1 MKRILQIGLWLGFLF
16 AGLAVAKE
24 EDSFRWYNANEGFR
38 KAASGEKL
46 MMVGVYATWC
56 RWCERQD
63 RQVFS
68 REDIRRYLALKF
80 IPIKLNA
87 EDTGSR
93 LTIVGHDLSFAEL
106 AQVYNVSGFP
116 TVLFLEP
123 DGTLLYKMPGFHPPD
138 RFMEVLRFF
147 GEREF
152 EEDSVDKEG

>member
-1 MKRILQIGLWLGFLF
+1 MT
-16 AGLAVAKE
+16 
-24 EDSFRWYNANEGFR
+24 
-38 KAASGEKL
+38 ASGRRRVEEKL
-46 MMVGVYATWC
+46 MMVGVYTTWC
-56 RWCERQD
+56 GWCERQD

-80 IPIKLNA
+80 IPVKLNA

-93 LTIVGHDLSFAEL
+93 LTIAGHDLSFAEL

-152 EEDSVDKEG
+152 EKDSVDREG